1 MKRVPAGYDPCTE
14 AYVTKYFN
22 RGDVQR
28 ALHANRTGL
37 PYPYSPCR
45 SASTPQLLFLFS
57 LHTVYTASARR
68 AIHGARVHVHPPIT
82 LPSATTGPLPLRSG
96 QLACARIDSVRR
108 TPRSPAGM
116 KPEHRVFLCCVR
128 RRQRPL

>member
-1 MKRVPAGYDPCTE
+1 MYVNVTYVVCECGCCWHATDLCIACCGAQEEWHRLMKRVPAGYDPCTE

-45 SASTPQLLFLFS
+45 SA
-57 LHTVYTASARR
+57 
-68 AIHGARVHVHPPIT
+68 
-82 LPSATTGPLPLRSG
+82 LRS
-96 QLACARIDSVRR
+96 QSLS
-108 TPRSPAGM
+108 
-116 KPEHRVFLCCVR
+116 
-128 RRQRPL
+128 QRPF

>member
-22 RGDVQR
+22 RGDVGR

-57 LHTVYTASARR
+57 LHTVYTASAS
-68 AIHGARVHVHPPIT
+68 HGPLQRVCTCTVRSSSSPIT
-82 LPSATTGPLPLRSG
+82 LPSATTGPLPP
-96 QLACARIDSVRR
+96 QVWATC
-108 TPRSPAGM
+108 M
-116 KPEHRVFLCCVR
+116 
-128 RRQRPL
+128 RPH

>member
-28 ALHANRTGL
+28 ALHANQTGL

-68 AIHGARVHVHPPIT
+68 ASH
-82 LPSATTGPLPLRSG
+82 GPLQRVCTCTPQLLFHLPPPARYPSDLGNLRAPA
-96 QLACARIDSVRR
+96 LTLCVARPG
-108 TPRSPAGM
+108 PRLG
-116 KPEHRVFLCCVR
+116 
-128 RRQRPL
+128 